1 MPLNTA
7 NAEQHPLLLRTCLSI
22 ALATAICLSAVTAT
36 RADTYPSKTITI
48 VVGFAPGGLI
58 DVIAR
63 LVGQKLQGKLGQTV
77 IVENRAGAAGNL
89 AIAASPQRSRM
100 DIRFFAQRRHCRLM
114 KLFTQ
119 SAVTRQTIS
128 KPYQL
133 PRLLQR

>member
-1 MPLNTA
+1 MPLNPA
-7 NAEQHPLLLRTCLSI
+7 NAGQPPFSWRTYLFI
-22 ALATAICLSAVTAT
+22 ALAIAMSLSAVTAA

-77 IVENRAGAAGNL
+77 IVENRAGPPAISR
-89 AIAASPQRSRM
+89 IAASPQRIRM
-100 DIRFFAQRRHCRLM
+100 DIQFLAQRRHCRLM